1 MKKLV
6 LAAAIAATTIPAVSS
21 AATTLY
27 GNFRWTVGSFDT
39 AGVDTVAAVNNA
51 SRLGVKGSVGE
62 KGGLTGFYHLQM
74 GAQNDGTGSAGAGDS
89 GNALSSR
96 FYFAGIKGGFGK
108 LLLGRASHA
117 YKMAG
122 LRVDPFYDSSAGP
135 GNGGSAYGFS
145 NETNG
150 FKNNTIAY
158 TTPKIAGG
166 LTVNAALFVDDTAAD
181 EHGSNL
187 GVAWN
192 SKGLTIGAQI
202 LSAENTPGFGTVG
215 SGAEGTRIHAG
226 YKTKKWSLGVSAE
239 DLDRGAAN
247 GEFLSV
253 AGTFGF
259 GAGKL
264 AASYGAVDGT
274 LGGGRESAGT
284 GFSVGYFHK
293 LAKKTEGR
301 FIYSSTD
308 YDAGGPGDR
317 DVIGLML
324 VQSF

>member
-39 AGVDTVAAVNNA
+39 AGADTIQAVNNA

-74 GAQNDGTGSAGAGDS
+74 GADNDTGGGP
-89 GNALSSR
+89 ALGSR

-122 LRVDPFYDSSAGP
+122 LRVDPFYDTSAGP

-181 EHGSNL
+181 KHGSNV
-187 GVAWN
+187 GVAWSAN
-192 SKGLTIGAQI
+192 GLTVGAQL
-202 LSAENTPGFGTVG
+202 LSAKDTPGFGTVG
-215 SGAEGTRIHAG
+215 SGSEGTRIHAG

-239 DLDRGAAN
+239 DLDRGTAN
-247 GEFLSV
+247 GEFLSA
-253 AGTFGF
+253 AGTIGF

-264 AASYGAVDGT
+264 AASYGSVDGT
-274 LGGGRESAGT
+274 LGGARESAGT

-324 VQSF
+324 IQSF